1 MSAPLTGPV
10 TEDELTAKVV
20 ARLDTT
26 PDPRLREVV
35 QAAVRHL
42 HAFAREVG
50 LTEAEWLA
58 GIQFLTAVGQ
68 MSDDRR
74 QEFILLSDTLGLSSL
89 VDIVAHGADE
99 HATEST
105 ILGPFYV
112 PGAPWRELGDSIAES
127 DDAGAPTQVTGSV
140 RSVDGSPLRG
150 AVLDIW
156 QTASNGLYAVQ
167 DDAQPD
173 GNLRGRFRPA
183 DDGRYGFWTVRPVS
197 YAIPDDGPVGRL
209 LRACGRH
216 PWRAAHIHAIVSAA
230 DHLPVTTHIFDR
242 DNEYLES
249 DTVFGVKGSLIED
262 FVPQP
267 DGSYLVQ
274 HDFVLRPVG

>member
-1 MSAPLTGPV
+1 MPGPL
-10 TEDELTAKVV
+10 TEDELTAEVV
-20 ARLDTT
+20 ARLETT
-26 PDPRLREVV
+26 PDPRLREII
-35 QAAVRHL
+35 QGAVRHL
-42 HAFAREVG
+42 HAFTREVG

-58 GIQFLTAVGQ
+58 GVGFLTAVGQ
-68 MSDDRR
+68 MCDDRR

-112 PGAPWRELGDSIAES
+112 PGSPWRESGETIAES
-127 DDAGAPTQVTGSV
+127 DDTGAPTLVTGAV
-140 RSVDGSPLRG
+140 RSLDGTSLGG
-150 AVLDIW
+150 AVLDVW

-173 GNLRGRFRPA
+173 GNMRGRFRA
-183 DDGRYGFWTVRPVS
+183 DGGGRYAFRTVRPVS
-197 YAIPDDGPVGRL
+197 YSVPDDGPVGRL

-216 PWRAAHIHAIVSAA
+216 PWRAAHIHAIVSAEG
-230 DHLPVTTHIFDR
+230 HRSVTTHIFDR
-242 DNEYLES
+242 DNAYLES
-249 DTVFGVKGSLIED
+249 DTVFGVKDSLIED
-262 FVPQP
+262 FVPQA

-274 HDFVLRPVG
+274 HDFVLRPAD